1 MAVISVKNA
10 GSKVKALTEDKPR
23 VGVIVLHWNAF
34 DETSS
39 CIQSLSKLRY
49 ENHMIIVVDNG
60 SVIPLQDQLNEQ
72 YLNIRIVRSSENV
85 GFAAGCNVGINA
97 VIEQGC
103 EFVWL
108 LNNDTIVDRDALSY
122 LIEKAKEERSSGIVG
137 STILEKGNESI
148 VNHVG
153 GWVYPYLGLCVH
165 LGKGEQYELVQKK
178 RKIRP
183 KYITGCSMLARV
195 EMIQEL
201 GLMDE
206 GYFLYW
212 EDADWCLRAKKRGW
226 NIAMAYESIVYHKG
240 SSGLGATS
248 PLKGYYLARNSLR
261 FVFKF
266 YPWLF
271 PLAIIWWPRRH
282 FINHLLK
289 GRFTHAKMALR
300 GGLDFVK
307 GRVVL
312 PETEGG
318 GTNSHHHKMVQLRK

>member
-1 MAVISVKNA
+1 MSVIDR
-10 GSKVKALTEDKPR
+10 KVKTSALVKDKPL
-23 VGVIVLHWNAF
+23 VGIIVLHWNAF
-34 DETSS
+34 DETSI

-49 ENHMIIVVDNG
+49 ENHIIIVIDNG
-60 SVIPLQDQLNEQ
+60 SVIPLQSQLNEQ
-72 YLNIRIVRSSENV
+72 LLNIRIIRSSENI
-85 GFAAGCNVGINA
+85 GFAAGCNVGINSA
-97 VIEQGC
+97 IEQGC

-122 LIEKAKEERSSGIVG
+122 LIEKAGKERTAGIIG
-137 STILEKGNESI
+137 STILEKENERI

-153 GWVYPYLGLCVH
+153 GWIYPHLGLCVH
-165 LGKGEQYELVQKK
+165 LGRGRQYEFVLKQ
-178 RKIRP
+178 RKISP
-183 KYITGCSMLARV
+183 TYITGCSMLARV
-195 EMIQEL
+195 EMTREV

-226 NIAMAYESIVYHKG
+226 DVAMAYESVVYHKG
-240 SSGLGATS
+240 SSGLGPTS

-266 YPWLF
+266 YPWLL

-282 FINHLLK
+282 FVNHLFRR
-289 GRFTHAKMALR
+289 RFVHARMALQ
-300 GGLDFVK
+300 GMLDFVK

-312 PETEGG
+312 PELDGNTASDH
-318 GTNSHHHKMVQLRK
+318 SHGVMRFRK